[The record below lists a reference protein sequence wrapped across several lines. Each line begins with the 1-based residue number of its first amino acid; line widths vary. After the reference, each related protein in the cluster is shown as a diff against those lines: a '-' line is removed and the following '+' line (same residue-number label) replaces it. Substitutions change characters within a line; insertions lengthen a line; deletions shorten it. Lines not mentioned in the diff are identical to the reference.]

1 MITNPAWFALLP
13 VILLASLSSVSAK
26 ERIVP
31 AVSEPVQV
39 IPVNMARHTGKTT
52 SRALLLSHTRLS
64 KNNSLSCARC
74 YMLVSGKDAEKTDH
88 ARVKQ
93 FIRVFLHQGISDN
106 KRDPRQIDREKS

>member
-39 IPVNMARHTGKTT
+39 IPVNMAMHTGKST
-52 SRALLLSHTRLS
+52 SDTLLFSHTWLS

-93 FIRVFLHQGISDN
+93 FIRVSFDQGISDN
-106 KRDPRQIDREKS
+106 KRDPRQINREKS

>member
-1 MITNPAWFALLP
+1 MITNPAWFALSP
-13 VILLASLSSVSAK
+13 AILLASFSSVSAK
-26 ERIVP
+26 ERILP

-39 IPVNMARHTGKTT
+39 IAVNMAMHTGKST
-52 SRALLLSHTRLS
+52 SDTLLFSHTWLS

-93 FIRVFLHQGISDN
+93 FIRVSFHQGISDN

>member
-26 ERIVP
+26 LRIVP

-39 IPVNMARHTGKTT
+39 IPVNMAMHTGKAT
-52 SRALLLSHTRLS
+52 SEALLLSHTRLS

-74 YMLVSGKDAEKTDH
+74 YMLVSSEHAEKTDH

-93 FIRVFLHQGISDN
+93 FIRASFHQGISDN
-106 KRDPRQIDREKS
+106 KRDPIQIKSEKS